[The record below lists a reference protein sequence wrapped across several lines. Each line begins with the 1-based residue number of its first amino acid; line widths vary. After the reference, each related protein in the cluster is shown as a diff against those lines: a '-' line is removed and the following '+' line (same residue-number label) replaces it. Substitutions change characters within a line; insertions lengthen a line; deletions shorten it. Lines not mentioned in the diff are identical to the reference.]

1 MQQLEIA
8 RAVAGDIVQIAGFTN
23 AIVTHTINEMGR
35 NEVIPS
41 IPIDPPMI
49 SISIGVNTGPLAG
62 KEGTKLNAAQI
73 KDRL

>member
-1 MQQLEIA
+1 
-8 RAVAGDIVQIAGFTN
+8 
-23 AIVTHTINEMGR
+23 MGR